1 MSSAKILDAANR
13 PVVLVDGSAYL
24 YRAFHAMP
32 PLTNAKGQPTGAIYG
47 VVNMLRRLVSDYQ
60 PEVMVVIFDASG
72 KTFRDDIYAEYKA
85 NRASMPDD
93 MRTQIKPLYSIVEK
107 MGFPLVIIEGVEAD
121 DVIGTLSV
129 QATAAGL
136 KTVISTGDKD
146 MAQLVNEHVTL
157 VNTMT
162 NTVMDV
168 QGVIEKF
175 GVKPSQIIDYLTL
188 VGDASDN
195 IPGVPSCG
203 PKTAVKWLTA
213 HESLEGVIENAESVK
228 GKIGEKLRDA
238 IAHLPMSQDLATIRL
253 EVELPKPLSELVMGE
268 PEREGLAQLY
278 QELEFKTWSRELA
291 EGLSPLGKGDGGV
304 SGQKGD
310 GAAPDGAASAG
321 EVSKGEGDAPL
332 SAAEAAAIADSVKRE
347 YETITTLEVLDE
359 WIEKLEKADLF
370 AFDTET
376 TSLDYMIAEV
386 VGVSFAIDDGK
397 AAYVPLAHDYEDA
410 PEQLDRHVVLDRF
423 KPLLEG
429 DKRNL
434 VGQHIKYDI
443 NVLRNH
449 GIELVNVAHDT
460 MLESYVLNSTATR
473 HNMDALANKYLGIDT
488 IKFEDVAGKGKK
500 QLTFNQIE
508 VDVASPYAAED
519 ADITLRL
526 HKTLWPMLEAEPTL
540 KALYVDV
547 ELPSLHA
554 LSHIEYT
561 GVRIDAEML
570 EKQGATIATTIARVK
585 AEAFE
590 DAGREFNLGS
600 PKQIGEIFFEEKQ
613 FPIIRKTPKGQ
624 PSTAEDVL
632 EQLAVDYP
640 LPRLIL
646 QHRSLTKLM
655 STYIE
660 KLPLQINPATNRV
673 HTSYNQAVA
682 STGRLSS
689 TDPNL
694 QNIPVRTE
702 EGRRIREAFI
712 AEPGYRLLAADYS
725 QIELRI
731 MAHLSSD
738 VGLVTAFEQS
748 LDVHKATAAEVFGV
762 PLEAVDSDQ
771 RRSAKA
777 INFGLIYGMSA
788 FGLAKQLDIGR
799 GEAQQYINLYFE
811 RYPGVK
817 TYMDDTR
824 ALAKEQGYVETVF
837 GRRLYLPDIN
847 ARNAQMRNYAER
859 TAINAPMQGTAA
871 DIIKRAMISVDNW
884 LRGDNIDARIIMQ
897 VHDELVLE
905 VKAGDL
911 EAVGEQVQRIMIEAA
926 TLKVPLEVDVGIGN
940 SWEEAH

>member
-1 MSSAKILDAANR
+1 
-13 PVVLVDGSAYL
+13 
-24 YRAFHAMP
+24 
-32 PLTNAKGQPTGAIYG
+32 
-47 VVNMLRRLVSDYQ
+47 MLRRLVSDYQ
-60 PEVMVVIFDASG
+60 PEVMVVVFDASG

-93 MRTQIKPLYSIVEK
+93 MRSQIKPLYSVVEK

-129 QATAAGL
+129 QATKAGL
-136 KTVISTGDKD
+136 NTVISTGDKD
-146 MAQLVNEHVTL
+146 MAQLVNDNVTL
-157 VNTMT
+157 VNTMN

-168 QGVIEKF
+168 DGVVEKF

-188 VGDASDN
+188 VGDTSDN

-203 PKTAVKWLTA
+203 PKTAVKWLAA
-213 HESLEGVIENAESVK
+213 HENLQGVIDTADSVK

-253 EVELPKPLSELVMGE
+253 DVPLDKPVEELTIGE
-268 PEREGLAQLY
+268 PDRDALAELY
-278 QELEFKTWSRELA
+278 KDLEFKTWSRELA
-291 EGLSPLGKGDGGV
+291 EGLSPIQ
-304 SGQKGD
+304 QK
-310 GAAPDGAASAG
+310 SAG
-321 EVSKGEGDAPL
+321 TAKAKDAGDSDA
-332 SAAEAAAIADSVKRE
+332 SSDVAAAKEPRGE
-347 YETITTLEVLDE
+347 YETITTVEALDA
-359 WIEKLEKADLF
+359 WIEKLENTALF

-376 TSLDYMIAEV
+376 TSLNYKQAEV
-386 VGVSFAIDDGK
+386 VGVSFSVEAGK

-410 PEQLDRHVVLDRF
+410 PEQLDRQMVLDKLR
-423 KPLLEG
+423 PLLEG

-460 MLESYVLNSTATR
+460 MLESYVLDSTATR
-473 HNMDALANKYLGIDT
+473 HDMDSLARKYLGVLDT
-488 IKFEDVAGKGKK
+488 VKFEDIAGKGKK
-500 QLTFNQIE
+500 QLTFNQIA
-508 VDVASPYAAED
+508 VDVASHYAAED
-519 ADITLRL
+519 ADVTLQL
-526 HKTLWPMLEAEPTL
+526 HEALWPKLEAEPTL
-540 KALYVDV
+540 KALYLDV
-547 ELPSLHA
+547 ELPSLHV
-554 LSHIEYT
+554 LSRIECT
-561 GVRIDAEML
+561 GVRIDADML
-570 EKQGATIATTIARVK
+570 EKQGATIAQTIAQVK
-585 AEAFE
+585 TDAFA

-632 EQLAVDYP
+632 EQLAIDYP
-640 LPRLIL
+640 LPKLIL

-660 KLPLQINPATNRV
+660 KLPLQIDSNTKRV

-712 AEPGYRLLAADYS
+712 AESGYRLLAADYS

-731 MAHLSSD
+731 MAHLSGD
-738 VGLVTAFEQS
+738 AGLVNAFEQS
-748 LDVHKATAAEVFGV
+748 LDVHKSTAAEVFAV
-762 PLEAVDSDQ
+762 PLDAVDDDQ

-788 FGLAKQLDIGR
+788 FGLAKQLDIAR
-799 GEAQQYINLYFE
+799 GEAQEYINLYFE

-817 TYMDDTR
+817 AYMDDTR

-871 DIIKRAMISVDNW
+871 DIIKRAMILVDEW
-884 LRGDNIDARIIMQ
+884 LRKDQVDARIIMQ

-911 EAVGEQVQRIMIEAA
+911 ESVGEQVQRLMIEAA
-926 TLKVPLEVDVGIGN
+926 TLKVPLEVDAGIGN